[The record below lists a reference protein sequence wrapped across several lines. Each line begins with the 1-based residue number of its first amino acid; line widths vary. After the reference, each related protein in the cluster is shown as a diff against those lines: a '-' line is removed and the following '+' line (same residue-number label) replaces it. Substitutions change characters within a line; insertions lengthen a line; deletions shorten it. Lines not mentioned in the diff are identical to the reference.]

1 MGLRGSGVQV
11 VQGVRGLRGL
21 AEAKLKKSFY
31 KTFLKLPIYYRNV
44 ASDVHLHGRFM
55 SYGPQGLRCSG
66 VQKRGRP
73 TSPRSEKKFFALS
86 YQGGWPMR
94 SFVAGQNHPCEIVA
108 PGPHLRTNCA
118 AQCRGGLSLWAA
130 ARPRHGQ
137 AGGLVRQRDQLR
149 RQDHRPCA
157 LHPGDGRQQGPQQG
171 EQHRQR
177 QLCIQVSNNCNFNG
191 PSFKPNLVK

>member
-1 MGLRGSGVQV
+1 MGLRGSGVQL

-55 SYGPQGLRCSG
+55 SYGPQGLRGSG

-94 SFVAGQNHPCEIVA
+94 SFVSG
-108 PGPHLRTNCA
+108 
-118 AQCRGGLSLWAA
+118 QCRANSPL
-130 ARPRHGQ
+130 
-137 AGGLVRQRDQLR
+137 
-149 RQDHRPCA
+149 
-157 LHPGDGRQQGPQQG
+157 
-171 EQHRQR
+171 
-177 QLCIQVSNNCNFNG
+177 
-191 PSFKPNLVK
+191 

>member
-55 SYGPQGLRCSG
+55 SYGPQGLRGSG

-73 TSPRSEKKFFALS
+73 TSEKKVFRTVLS
-86 YQGGWPMR
+86 RGMAYEKFRFRAM
-94 SFVAGQNHPCEIVA
+94 
-108 PGPHLRTNCA
+108 PGKFT
-118 AQCRGGLSLWAA
+118 
-130 ARPRHGQ
+130 
-137 AGGLVRQRDQLR
+137 
-149 RQDHRPCA
+149 
-157 LHPGDGRQQGPQQG
+157 
-171 EQHRQR
+171 
-177 QLCIQVSNNCNFNG
+177 
-191 PSFKPNLVK
+191 LVK

>member
-55 SYGPQGLRCSG
+55 SYGPQGLRDSG
-66 VQKRGRP
+66 VRKRGHA
-73 TSPRSEKKFFALS
+73 TSCRSEKKFFALS

-94 SFVAGQNHPCEIVA
+94 SFVAGQ
-108 PGPHLRTNCA
+108 
-118 AQCRGGLSLWAA
+118 S
-130 ARPRHGQ
+130 RPKSP
-137 AGGLVRQRDQLR
+137 L
-149 RQDHRPCA
+149 
-157 LHPGDGRQQGPQQG
+157 
-171 EQHRQR
+171 
-177 QLCIQVSNNCNFNG
+177 
-191 PSFKPNLVK
+191 